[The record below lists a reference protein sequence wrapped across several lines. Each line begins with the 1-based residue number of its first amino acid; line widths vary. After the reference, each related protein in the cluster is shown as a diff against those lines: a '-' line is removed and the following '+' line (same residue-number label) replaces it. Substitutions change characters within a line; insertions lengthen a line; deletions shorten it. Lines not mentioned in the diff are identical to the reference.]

1 MHAANLCL
9 ATVASEKERQMRLKI
24 LVLGKPGFVE
34 VQLHQL
40 IFGNTGGDFRLTASH
55 SGQTEI
61 EKKLQDLSWNICI
74 LMP

>member
-40 IFGNTGGDFRLTASH
+40 IFGNTGGNFRLTASH
-55 SGQTEI
+55 LGQLGIAKQATKSLME
-61 EKKLQDLSWNICI
+61 NCI
-74 LMP
+74 FMP